1 MQEDFRLILDIATV
15 LAAAAA
21 GGLLAALLRQPVL
34 LGYLLAGILVGPT
47 GLGWIKEVVQVE
59 TLAQFGVT
67 FLLFTLGVEFSLKE
81 LRQVRGI
88 ALGGGLL
95 QIGLT
100 IAVTAVLAVASGWL
114 TPVQGIF
121 LGAVLS
127 LSSTAVV
134 LKSLTE
140 TNQMGTPQAQAMLGI
155 LIVQDLAVGLMLA
168 VLPALDAPL
177 PELAGSLAKSVAEI
191 GLVAV
196 GAVLGGIW
204 LVPAL
209 LRLLAQQENKEVFL
223 LGVISLCVG
232 IALLTERLGLSSEI
246 GAFIAGLM
254 ISEVEYADQALAY
267 VEPLRDV
274 FAALFFAAIGM
285 LIDPRFIADHLTLIL
300 GLVGLVMVG
309 KFCLVAPLAG
319 LFGYPLPAAVLVG
332 LGLSQIGEFSFVL
345 ASEGQALGLV
355 SRQLYLLIVST
366 TAVTLLVTPFLLK
379 GAPGLLRKLQGIPF
393 LSRWLAA
400 DERPRDLDARAP
412 QEGHVVV
419 CGYGRVGQDVVRILQ
434 ARRYPLLVVDSSE
447 QVIQQL
453 RSQGIPYLY
462 GNAASALVLEKARL
476 NQAHALV
483 IALPDRLSTRLCLKQ
498 ALELAPHLEVVVR
511 ATHEEDIEQLY
522 QLGAREVVHPEFEA
536 SLGLCSHLLLQ
547 LGEPLEVVQ
556 QEILAIRSCHY
567 RNLRPLPPSCLIP
580 TSVSWPPPPPAN
592 GSHDAS
598 PSESV
603 LAWWEQWRR
612 PGQPEWAGIPS
623 SAE

>member
-1 MQEDFRLILDIATV
+1 VQEDFRLILDIATV

-88 ALGGGLL
+88 ALGGLL

-254 ISEVEYADQALAY
+254 ISEVEYADQTLAY